1 MIDQEANKKRIVK
14 NALALYVRTAIAMV
28 VALVVTRI
36 LLRQLGEDYYGVYNV
51 VAGVVVLFSFL
62 NASITQA
69 IQRFMTFALG
79 KRDSNEVSCV
89 FSTSI
94 ITQFIII
101 GVLVLLCETLGM
113 WFVNSEMNIEP
124 SMLPGGQMGVST
136 IHSDF
141 CRQFHA
147 CFI

>member
-62 NASITQA
+62 N
-69 IQRFMTFALG
+69 
-79 KRDSNEVSCV
+79 E
-89 FSTSI
+89 
-94 ITQFIII
+94 I
-101 GVLVLLCETLGM
+101 GRAHV
-113 WFVNSEMNIEP
+113 
-124 SMLPGGQMGVST
+124 
-136 IHSDF
+136 
-141 CRQFHA
+141 
-147 CFI
+147 